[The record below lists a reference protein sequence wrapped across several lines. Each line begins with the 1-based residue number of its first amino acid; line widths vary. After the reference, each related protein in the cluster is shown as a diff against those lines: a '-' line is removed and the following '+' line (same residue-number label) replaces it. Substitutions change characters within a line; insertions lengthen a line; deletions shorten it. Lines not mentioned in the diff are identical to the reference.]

1 VQECFSTLGS
11 IGGLALE
18 EGLDQ
23 IRCVG
28 RLIDEDW
35 RGMIEARLTGR
46 AIFDILVLL
55 AIPAREGPASR
66 FRPLDVNEIVSP
78 IGCLAFVGEARGW
91 PGSLPVSCRDGS
103 RRWCGGESL
112 RTTVSRRPNQKGSP
126 V

>member
-35 RGMIEARLTGR
+35 RGMSEARLTGR
-46 AIFDILVLL
+46 AIFVILVLL
-55 AIPAREGPASR
+55 ATLAREGPASR
-66 FRPLDVNEIVSP
+66 FRPLDVTEIVSL
-78 IGCLAFVGEARGW
+78 IGCLAFVGGGTW

-103 RRWCGGESL
+103 GRWCGGESL
-112 RTTVSRRPNQKGSP
+112 RTSVSRRPNQKGSP